1 MFNFKLQNKAF
12 DELNA
17 EQFRL
22 FYFLNSTLSMVNKT
36 NNTPLNESI
45 NMFNGYM
52 MDKLGLSERQV
63 QRLVKSLEDRG
74 YISVES
80 PSTKRQPNIIT
91 IIGANNDDEN
101 GDNNS
106 DTDDDNNGDTDCDKN
121 GDKNVTLNKEPIKDN
136 NQVLNNDKSSSDK
149 VIEEVKYLDGD
160 SVNSSKGDSDA
171 SDSVNDETK
180 QQKEMNE
187 MSDNGAIGVKSTY
200 SSTSVE
206 DIKCLKECRP
216 APAPQRRK
224 ENDTAFNKK
233 VDDLKSFLIHK
244 TKCLSDF
251 DKGFKDL
258 GIAVDNVNSNGW
270 TEKAKGRWFLNMNN
284 WWVKSKS
291 DIYGNYKRNIDYE
304 RKKYKGTINPKDRF
318 DEVCAPFV
326 CKLKQYAI

>member
-80 PSTKRQPNIIT
+80 PSTKRQPNVIK

-106 DTDDDNNGDTDCDKN
+106 DTDDDNNDDTDCDKN
-121 GDKNVTLNKEPIKDN
+121 GDKNVTLNKELIKDN
-136 NQVLNNDKSSSDK
+136 NIGFNNNISTVSISHLDGVKPLN
-149 VIEEVKYLDGD
+149 GD
-160 SVNSSKGDSDA
+160 SVNSSK
-171 SDSVNDETK
+171 SDSVDKGVK
-180 QQKEMNE
+180 QQNKMNG
-187 MSDNGAIGVKSTY
+187 MSDKGAIGVKSTY
-200 SSTSVE
+200 GSTIVE
-206 DIKCLKECRP
+206 DVKPLMECRP
-216 APAPQRRK
+216 APAPQRST
-224 ENDTAFNKK
+224 EDDMEFNKA
-233 VDDLKSFLIHK
+233 VDKRKDFLFNG
-244 TKCLSDF
+244 TKCLFDF
-251 DKGFKDL
+251 EKGFKDL
-258 GIAVDNVNSNGW
+258 AIAKENVWKFKPWSDDAKRKWTDDFNKWWVNSKPFIYKSYLRTLDYMNETLKLNG
-270 TEKAKGRWFLNMNN
+270 
-284 WWVKSKS
+284 S
-291 DIYGNYKRNIDYE
+291 
-304 RKKYKGTINPKDRF
+304 DRF
-318 DEVCAPFV
+318 EEMCSV
-326 CKLKQYAI
+326 IEE